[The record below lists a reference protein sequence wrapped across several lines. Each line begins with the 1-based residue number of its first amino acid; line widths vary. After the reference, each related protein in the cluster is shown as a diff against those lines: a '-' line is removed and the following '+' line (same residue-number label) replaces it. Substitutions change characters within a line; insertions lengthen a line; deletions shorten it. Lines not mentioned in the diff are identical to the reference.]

1 MELRYYPLNE
11 EVFLLEIEAL
21 IKSHYKRCGRPASI
35 SRYQFFCA
43 VL

>member
-11 EVFLLEIEAL
+11 EVFLLEIEPL